1 MIKTSII
8 IPTFNE
14 ESYIDSCIDS
24 ILVSDIDTDTI
35 EILIVDGQSSDKTV
49 EIVKNYMQKYPFI
62 KLLQNKKKIIPTAMN
77 IGIKEAKGEYII
89 RIDAHATYPKN
100 YFSKLLYWSEK
111 LDADNVG
118 GVCITDVK
126 NKTPKTE
133 SIKAV
138 MSHKLGVGGGDYRE
152 VISEPKESNTVP
164 FGCFKKETLLKY
176 GFFDERLER
185 TEDLEINKRFI
196 DRGGKVYLVPE
207 LSFIYYAKERLRD
220 LAKKSFATGK
230 WIVLN
235 PYFTKTTKALHL
247 HHVIPLLFVLSL
259 ILPLLFC
266 PIDKIFCIITV
277 LSFTIYMSA
286 IFYFSYK
293 LKRKDNSFFYLVAT
307 FVTLHISY
315 GIGSLAGI
323 FKVVSNYI
331 KGRL

>member
-1 MIKTSII
+1 MIKASII
-8 IPTFNE
+8 IPTLNE
-14 ESYIDSCIDS
+14 ENYIASCLDS
-24 ILVSDIDTDTI
+24 ILASDIDKNMI
-35 EILIVDGQSSDKTV
+35 EVLVVDGISCDRTV
-49 EIVKNYMQKYPFI
+49 EIVKSYMQKYPFI
-62 KLLQNKKKIIPTAMN
+62 KLLQNKKKIIPTAIN
-77 IGIKEAKGEYII
+77 IGIKSAKGEYII
-89 RIDAHATYPKN
+89 RIDAHSVYPKD

-126 NKTPKTE
+126 NKTLKTE
-133 SIKAV
+133 SIKVV
-138 MSHKLGVGGGDYRE
+138 MSHKLGVGGGDYRG

-207 LSFIYYAKERLRD
+207 LSFTYYAKERLRD
-220 LAKKSFATGK
+220 LAKKSFSTGM

-247 HHVIPLLFVLSL
+247 HHFIPFMFVLSL
-259 ILPLLFC
+259 FVPMLFC
-266 PIDKIFCIITV
+266 PIDKVFCIISV
-277 LSFTIYMSA
+277 LSFISYMSV
-286 IFYFSYK
+286 IIYFSFI
-293 LKRKDNSFFYLVAT
+293 LKRENNSFFYLVAT

-315 GIGSLAGI
+315 GVGSLVGLGR
-323 FKVVSNYI
+323 VVLNYL
-331 KGRL
+331 KGR